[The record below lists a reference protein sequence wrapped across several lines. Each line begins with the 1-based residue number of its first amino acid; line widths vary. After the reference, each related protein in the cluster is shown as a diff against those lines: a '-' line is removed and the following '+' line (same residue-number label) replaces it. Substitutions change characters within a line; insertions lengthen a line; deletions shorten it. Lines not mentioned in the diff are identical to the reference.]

1 MVYTCWNSVD
11 AKSSKHMP
19 SKEQANTTIK
29 RDKAGW
35 CAVSPHASKNV
46 TGVCLVGEWSVVQ
59 PYWEK

>member
-1 MVYTCWNSVD
+1 
-11 AKSSKHMP
+11 MP
-19 SKEQANTTIK
+19 SEEQANTMIK